1 MYTGEIA
8 PFRKNN
14 SKCFSGNF
22 ERAVYCHFGAV
33 FPYLPE
39 DHPSEFAIHCIQKPF
54 LDLVAGEQHKS
65 SLLQQHISWRSTKV
79 QKGFHIVQILLKC
92 SDISAKLSVHRGKKS
107 WLAAVSGYMWCCCIL
122 RRKKTDVIYCKWSI
136 TLYFPKVHID
146 ELISGLFGS

>member
-39 DHPSEFAIHCIQKPF
+39 DHSSEFAIHCIQKPF

-65 SLLQQHISWRSTKV
+65 SLLQQHICWRSTKV

-92 SDISAKLSVHRGKKS
+92 SDISAKLSVHRGKKW
-107 WLAAVSGYMWCCCIL
+107 WLAAVSGYMWCCIL
-122 RRKKTDVIYCKWSI
+122 RRKKTDVIYCKWGI